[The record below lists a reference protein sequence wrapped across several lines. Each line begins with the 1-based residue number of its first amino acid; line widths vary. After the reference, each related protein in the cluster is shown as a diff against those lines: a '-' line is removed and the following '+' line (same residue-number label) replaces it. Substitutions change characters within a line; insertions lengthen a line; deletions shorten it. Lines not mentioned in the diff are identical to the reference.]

1 MKVDNE
7 LRDVAHGSIVNPR
20 HRTLHTVE
28 MGPGDF
34 RVTLA
39 RVYPGCEH
47 LYPPYQPPGADEEM
61 KLGECVNWPLKW
73 PKSLIRLDPVVRS
86 RTVTPVCSAPNEA
99 LTAPE
104 VEADERPEPSQFEPS
119 SSAFVSD
126 DCLADLDFLSKDG
139 GFDVRS
145 SSIPSSPREKENP
158 TKKRLFASQGTPED
172 AGLPEPK
179 RARDTII
186 SPGTLKAAATAALGG
201 ADPIPGP
208 KKGRKRNKKP
218 KPEVL
223 PDVVPEM
230 NWHENHV
237 LGKPILPKHLS
248 EKLRGDMRSL
258 HDGIWHVEQCLL
270 ESPNPGYPL
279 FVGKVPKGFG
289 FVDSAPAD
297 IMFLRFEDI
306 FKMYH
311 QKRLHQSL
319 VRLVAL
325 RMAFDLSKTKNRQVA
340 IMDPYYMQEW
350 IVRNEPGTVSRYVE
364 EFLVANKDKKA
375 VLVPYFAE

>member
-1 MKVDNE
+1 
-7 LRDVAHGSIVNPR
+7 
-20 HRTLHTVE
+20 
-28 MGPGDF
+28 
-34 RVTLA
+34 
-39 RVYPGCEH
+39 
-47 LYPPYQPPGADEEM
+47 
-61 KLGECVNWPLKW
+61 
-73 PKSLIRLDPVVRS
+73 
-86 RTVTPVCSAPNEA
+86 
-99 LTAPE
+99 
-104 VEADERPEPSQFEPS
+104 
-119 SSAFVSD
+119 
-126 DCLADLDFLSKDG
+126 
-139 GFDVRS
+139 
-145 SSIPSSPREKENP
+145 
-158 TKKRLFASQGTPED
+158 
-172 AGLPEPK
+172 
-179 RARDTII
+179 
-186 SPGTLKAAATAALGG
+186 
-201 ADPIPGP
+201 
-208 KKGRKRNKKP
+208 
-218 KPEVL
+218 VL

-230 NWHENHV
+230 NWHENHE

-270 ESPNPGYPL
+270 ESANPGYPL
-279 FVGKVPKGFG
+279 FIGKVPKGFG

>member
-1 MKVDNE
+1 M
-7 LRDVAHGSIVNPR
+7 L
-20 HRTLHTVE
+20 
-28 MGPGDF
+28 F
-34 RVTLA
+34 R
-39 RVYPGCEH
+39 
-47 LYPPYQPPGADEEM
+47 
-61 KLGECVNWPLKW
+61 
-73 PKSLIRLDPVVRS
+73 S
-86 RTVTPVCSAPNEA
+86 
-99 LTAPE
+99 
-104 VEADERPEPSQFEPS
+104 
-119 SSAFVSD
+119 
-126 DCLADLDFLSKDG
+126 
-139 GFDVRS
+139 
-145 SSIPSSPREKENP
+145 
-158 TKKRLFASQGTPED
+158 
-172 AGLPEPK
+172 
-179 RARDTII
+179 RARDAII
-186 SPGTLKAAATAALGG
+186 SPGTLKVAATAALGG

-230 NWHENHV
+230 NWHEHHE
-237 LGKPILPKHLS
+237 LGKPILPRHLL

-258 HDGIWHVEQCLL
+258 HDGIWHVEGRLL

-311 QKRLHQSL
+311 QKRLHPSL

-325 RMAFDLSKTKNRQVA
+325 RMAFDLSKAENPHVA
-340 IMDPYYMQEW
+340 IMDPYYMHEW
-350 IVRNEPGTVSRYVE
+350 IVRNEPRTVSRYVE
-364 EFLVANKDKKA
+364 DFLVANKDKKM